1 MRFRLTQAWFGI
13 AAALVLAASAAHAPA
28 AHAFTFENKDS
39 EGAYGVP
46 KFDIEEQAKNFRKG
60 ADSSNGK
67 TSYDTPIGKLQ
78 FGVGQGPASGFGTF
92 GGMGFGPTPRNTRQD
107 FERVVT
113 PDSLR

>member
-13 AAALVLAASAAHAPA
+13 AAALVLAAFAAHAPT
-28 AHAFTFENKDS
+28 AHAFTFENKDAD
-39 EGAYGVP
+39 GAYAVP

-78 FGVGQGPASGFGTF
+78 FGVGQGGVSNFGTF
-92 GGMGFGPTPRNTRQD
+92 GGSGFGPTPRNTRAD
-107 FERVVT
+107 FERMVT
-113 PDSLR
+113 PEGLR